1 MCTILF
7 ACYLV
12 TTSEIEMELN
22 KESTD
27 RRKYVDLILEINV
40 NSIELWLIIR
50 LEVYKVSTSS

>member
-1 MCTILF
+1 MLF

-12 TTSEIEMELN
+12 ATSEIEMELN

-27 RRKYVDLILEINV
+27 RRKYVDLTLEISI

-50 LEVYKVSTSS
+50 LEIYKVPTSS

>member
-40 NSIELWLIIR
+40 NSIEL
-50 LEVYKVSTSS
+50 